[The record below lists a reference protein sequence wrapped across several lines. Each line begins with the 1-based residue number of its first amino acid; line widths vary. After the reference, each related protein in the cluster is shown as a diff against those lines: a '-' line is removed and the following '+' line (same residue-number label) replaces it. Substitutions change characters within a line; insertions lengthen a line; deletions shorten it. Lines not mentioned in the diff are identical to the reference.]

1 MAQTPELTIA
11 EYQRQA
17 HQTDRL
23 PTKADTG
30 ADPRLMPLL
39 GLVGEVGTLI
49 AEYKKHLRDGT
60 AYELFETHIA
70 EDLGDMLWYLSNAA
84 SKFDLSLKEVAQQ
97 NLQKITDR
105 WRVSHDEA
113 HQERSPNDHFDSN
126 YPLEEQLPREFE
138 IEVRPVEGHPARE
151 PRIELYWNGA
161 RVGDRL
167 GDNTYDD
174 TGYRFH
180 DVFHLAN
187 AAVLGWSP
195 VARSKFFDRKR
206 KSSPSVDNVED
217 GGRAIVI
224 EEAIAAYMFAYA
236 SVHNYLEG
244 VTSLDFHALKIF
256 RAFTAGLEVADRPL
270 WEVEEAVL
278 QGVAAWRQLKQ
289 HGGGILRGSLTERSL
304 TYVRRR

>member
-1 MAQTPELTIA
+1 MVSVPELTIS
-11 EYQRQA
+11 EYQHKAQ
-17 HQTDRL
+17 QTDRL
-23 PTKADTG
+23 PTNTETG

-60 AYELFETHIA
+60 AYKLFEAHIT
-70 EDLGDMLWYLSNAA
+70 EDLGDILWYLSDAA
-84 SKFDLSLKEVAQQ
+84 SKFNLSLEDIAQR
-97 NLQKITDR
+97 NLDKITDR
-105 WRVSHDEA
+105 WGKHKDKVA
-113 HQERSPNDHFDSN
+113 MKRSEKDHFDASF
-126 YPLEEQLPREFE
+126 PADERLPREFE
-138 IEVRPVEGHPARE
+138 VEIRPVENKLSTE
-151 PRIELYWNGA
+151 PQIEIHWNNE
-161 RVGDRL
+161 RVADPL
-167 GDNTYDD
+167 SDNTYHN

-195 VARSKFFDRKR
+195 VARGRIFSRKR
-206 KSSPSVDNVED
+206 KSDPKVDSVED
-217 GGRAIVI
+217 GGRAIVM

-244 VTSLDFHALKIF
+244 VKSLDFHVLKTF
-256 RAFTAGLEVADRPL
+256 RQFTDGLEVKSRPL

>member
-84 SKFDLSLKEVAQQ
+84 SKFDLSLEEVAQQ

-105 WRVSHDEA
+105 WGKHKDNGTL
-113 HQERSPNDHFDSN
+113 ERSEEDHFDASF
-126 YPLEEQLPREFE
+126 PADERLPREFE
-138 IEVRPVEGHPARE
+138 VEIRPVGNESSIEPQIEV
-151 PRIELYWNGA
+151 IWNNK
-161 RVGDRL
+161 RVADPL
-167 GDNTYDD
+167 SDNTYHN

-195 VARSKFFDRKR
+195 VARGRIFCRKR
-206 KSSPSVDNVED
+206 KSDSKVDSVED
-217 GGRAIVI
+217 GGRAIVM
-224 EEAIAAYMFAYA
+224 EEAIAAYMFVYA

-244 VTSLDFHALKIF
+244 VKSLDFHVLKTF
-256 RAFTAGLEVADRPL
+256 RQFTNGLEVEARPL

-278 QGVAAWRQLKQ
+278 QGVAAWRELKQ
-289 HGGGILRGSLTERSL
+289 HGGGILRGSLTECSL
-304 TYVRRR
+304 TYLRRP